1 MGSAMKIHIKYFASI
16 RDLIGKDAEDLD
28 VNENTSADD
37 LWKLIIKEKNFS
49 TKVFMAVNHEYVDFD
64 YILNDGDEIAF
75 FPPVTGG

>member
-16 RDLIGKDAEDLD
+16 RDLTGKDAEDLD
-28 VNENTSADD
+28 VKENISAKE
-37 LWKLIIKEKNFS
+37 LWKLIIKETNFS
-49 TKVFMAVNHEYVDFD
+49 AKVYIAVNHEYVDVD